1 MVWLV
6 PGVGSDGPVGRVAA
20 ATVGPRAVV
29 GGASGGDGG
38 ESAGPGTGDGQGV
51 DADAPV
57 VQGTGHQLWL
67 RVAAG
72 QRGVVHVRPDGE
84 PVDATVRSATQ
95 QPQYS
100 TYNTTATSVKSPPPN
115 PHTFYSALFAFYFLP
130 TYFA

>member
-20 ATVGPRAVV
+20 TVGPRAAV

-100 TYNTTATSVKSPPPN
+100 TYNTTTSVTATQSTHILFCP
-115 PHTFYSALFAFYFLP
+115 FRLLFSAHLFCMKG
-130 TYFA
+130 